1 MRLVIGRSAIEYPV
15 TVEVASR
22 LDDFIRVPF
31 QLYAGDPNWVPPL
44 MMERRDA
51 LKPGGT
57 PYLRRAAVAMWIARR
72 NGRVVGRI
80 SAQVDP
86 ANLERYPGV
95 GHFGLLAAI
104 DDAAVIDALIATAE
118 AWLRSRGMTQCLGPM
133 SLSINEELGLLVEGF
148 DSPPMLMMPH
158 DPPYIAAHL
167 ERLGY
172 AKARDLLAYRLDTA
186 EVPQSM
192 RRILAR
198 PLSGNVTLRT
208 IKWAEYKDEV
218 RRMVDI
224 FNDAWA
230 GNWGFLPFDAAEI
243 ELMARQLRPLIDKR
257 LVWFAEVDGEPVAF
271 IVCLPNLNEAIRDLD
286 GRLLPFGW
294 AKLLWR
300 VKKRGLTSARVLLMG
315 AQSRFDKTLLGGLL
329 PFHLIAK
336 AFEGVQA
343 AGIRTLEFSW
353 VLDTNQPMR
362 TIAETVCG
370 APYKTYRL
378 YERALAADAE
388 APSSADAAELSG

>member
-1 MRLVIGRSAIEYPV
+1 MRFVVGRFSIAMLVAVEPV
-15 TVEVASR
+15 SR

-51 LKPGGT
+51 LKAGGT
-57 PYLRRAAVAMWIARR
+57 PYLRRANVAMWIAWRD
-72 NGRVVGRI
+72 GRAVGRI
-80 SAQVDP
+80 SAQIDP
-86 ANLERYPGV
+86 VNLERYPGV
-95 GHFGLLAAI
+95 GHFGLLVAI
-104 DDAAVIDALIATAE
+104 DDAAVIDALVATAE
-118 AWLRSRGMTQCLGPM
+118 TWLKARGMTQSLGPM
-133 SLSINEELGLLVEGF
+133 SLSINEELGLLVDGF
-148 DSPPMLMMPH
+148 DAPPMLMMPH

-172 AKARDLLAYRLDTA
+172 VKAHDLLAYTLDA
-186 EVPQSM
+186 AQVPESM
-192 RRILAR
+192 KRILAR

-208 IKWAEYKDEV
+208 IKWGEYKEEV

-230 GNWGFLPFDAAEI
+230 ENWGFIPFDAAEI
-243 ELMARQLRPLIDKR
+243 ELMARQLRPLIDRR

-286 GRLLPFGW
+286 GHLLPFGW

-300 VKKRGLTSARVLLMG
+300 VKVRGLTSARVLLMG
-315 AQSRFDKTLLGGLL
+315 AQSRFNKTLLGGLL
-329 PFHLIAK
+329 PFHLIGK

-353 VLDTNQPMR
+353 VLETNAPMR
-362 TIAETVCG
+362 AIAETVCG
-370 APYKTYRL
+370 KPSKTYRI
-378 YERALAADAE
+378 YERSLA
-388 APSSADAAELSG
+388 PNGAA